1 MRSRSIHIRVLFCL
15 FVHQVR
21 RVFDVLL
28 RCTEDY
34 ATDKR
39 GDVGSWVR
47 QAALRGLRDMTKLA
61 VLASTL
67 APTLRPVS
75 PLGVGDK
82 VSPAPTVHNLLE
94 DTKKCSV
101 PPLGR
106 SGLNVSRASG
116 GAL

>member
-1 MRSRSIHIRVLFCL
+1 M
-15 FVHQVR
+15 R

-28 RCTEDY
+28 RCTDDY

-67 APTLRPVS
+67 APTLRPVT

-82 VSPAPTVHNLLE
+82 VS
-94 DTKKCSV
+94 
-101 PPLGR
+101 
-106 SGLNVSRASG
+106 SRTHCAQFTRNRD
-116 GAL
+116 LKEYTHRDRHQKVFRTPR

>member
-1 MRSRSIHIRVLFCL
+1 M
-15 FVHQVR
+15 R